1 MRQSLDE
8 LIADNLP
15 EGDAPREV
23 LEATRLVAG
32 ESGWMRRVRDGVA
45 GGLTAEAA
53 VHRAANEL
61 RDRMRRIADPYLR
74 ERLADMEDL
83 AGRLLAALDGG
94 QEVPAIPRGAILLAR
109 RLGPAQLLEWH
120 ARGIGGVLIEDGSA
134 AGHAAILARALGLP
148 ALGGVRG
155 VMDAAEDGDVAVL
168 DADEGL
174 VILRPDAEV
183 RTAYLGEH

>member
-1 MRQSLDE
+1 MRQTLDD
-8 LIADNLP
+8 LIETKLP
-15 EGDAPREV
+15 AGDGPREV

-32 ESGWMRRVRDGVA
+32 DGGWMRRVREAVA

-53 VHRAANEL
+53 VHRVANEI

-83 AGRLLAALDGG
+83 AGRLLAALDG
-94 QEVPAIPRGAILLAR
+94 EEVVPAIPLGAILIAR

-120 ARGIGGVLIEDGSA
+120 ARGIGGVAIEEGSS

-155 VMDAAEDGDVAVL
+155 LARGRRGRRRCSAG
-168 DADEGL
+168 
-174 VILRPDAEV
+174 R
-183 RTAYLGEH
+183 R